1 MNLPRPRL
9 SRAALAACL
18 ASVAVLAAGCGGS
31 DADEATVSAESATTA
46 PAAGAQQPP
55 VPLPSPADLNAGFQ
69 LALDPDTPAT
79 LKTGAVQGAD
89 ADPTLIDK
97 LAQASQANG
106 ITLTIVSVDYQ
117 GDAVL
122 QATADMTLDGKPV
135 QGPTLIPFVA
145 EDGRWKLQLAW
156 ACQMLANTQ
165 TTSPACAA

>member
-1 MNLPRPRL
+1 MHRLRPRPAL
-9 SRAALAACL
+9 IAAPLVLGTAL
-18 ASVAVLAAGCGGS
+18 GAVLTAGCGGS
-31 DADEATVSAESATTA
+31 ETTEVATTTA
-46 PAAGAQQPP
+46 VTTAADQPP

-69 LALDPDTPAT
+69 LAFDPDTPAT

-89 ADPTLIDK
+89 ADPALIDK

-106 ITLTIVSVDYQ
+106 ITLTIVTVEYQ
-117 GDAVL
+117 GDATL
-122 QATADMTLDGKPV
+122 QAGADMTLDGKPV

-165 TTSPACAA
+165 TTSPACTA

>member
-1 MNLPRPRL
+1 MNRPRPRP
-9 SRAALAACL
+9 SRATLAACL
-18 ASVAVLAAGCGGS
+18 VLGAVFAAGCGGS
-31 DADEATVSAESATTA
+31 ESAEATESTTA
-46 PAAGAQQPP
+46 PATGAQQPP

-89 ADPTLIDK
+89 ADPALIDK

-106 ITLTIVSVDYQ
+106 ITLTIVSVEYQ
-117 GDAVL
+117 GEAVL